1 MKENNPFAKQ
11 LMNTQNYY
19 SMGIDS
25 HKSFCQIHI
34 LHPNGSDAYKGR
46 INQCDYKQRFAE
58 LVAQHCND
66 HPCKATF
73 ESSTNW
79 HVLYDLLSAIEH
91 MEEVIMAH
99 PLHVKYICQAQLKND
114 KVDALKLAQLLR
126 LGMIP
131 RAHATGPHS
140 RHIKELVRQRA
151 AFVQRRTALRNR
163 THRVLGACPE
173 QAKLPQCSDLFGA
186 KGLKAMKALKL
197 PEPHQTLLRQNLAS
211 LDELAE
217 KIKECEQQLVN
228 LSKETPSIQLL
239 QSMPGLGKVLACV
252 IAAEVDG
259 IERFDTKK
267 KFIGYCGLAPTT
279 HGSAG
284 KFHQG
289 KMIAGC
295 NKWLKWAFIE
305 AAWVAIG
312 CDNYLGSHYKN
323 LKMRGKKANTAI
335 TNVAHRMAQ
344 IAYEIL
350 RQQRPYE
357 PERSGGNGDPGDKPA
372 KSKKTFPAR
381 SKQGL
386 VGDAA

>member
-1 MKENNPFAKQ
+1 
-11 LMNTQNYY
+11 
-19 SMGIDS
+19 MGLDA

-34 LHPNGSDAYKGR
+34 LHPNGRDAYKGR

-79 HVLYDLLSAIEH
+79 HVLYDLLSAIGR

-131 RAHATGPHS
+131 RAHATGPQS

-173 QAKLPQCSDLFGA
+173 HIQLPQCSDLFGVR
-186 KGLKAMKALKL
+186 GIKAMKALQL
-197 PEPHQTLLRQNLAS
+197 PEPHQTLLRQNLKS

-217 KIKECEQQLVN
+217 KIKECEQQLIKI
-228 LSKETPSIQLL
+228 SKETASIKLL

-267 KFIGYCGLAPTT
+267 KFIGYCGLAPM
-279 HGSAG
+279 SAPP
-284 KFHQG
+284 
-289 KMIAGC
+289 
-295 NKWLKWAFIE
+295 
-305 AAWVAIG
+305 
-312 CDNYLGSHYKN
+312 
-323 LKMRGKKANTAI
+323 KA
-335 TNVAHRMAQ
+335 VQ
-344 IAYEIL
+344 
-350 RQQRPYE
+350 
-357 PERSGGNGDPGDKPA
+357 
-372 KSKKTFPAR
+372 F
-381 SKQGL
+381 
-386 VGDAA
+386 